1 MGNIKNKKI
10 FYSSIISFFAGIFI
24 SGVSENF
31 NIILIIFLTIL
42 IISLWFFLR
51 LKKINIFKLNL
62 IIFSSIFFS
71 AGFIHFSLFYEE
83 KKGSWDNLINTK
95 IEKVFIVDDE
105 PEVKNW
111 HTKLILKSKFSDDK
125 FITWANNLPKYDYGD
140 EIRVS
145 GWLLPIKN
153 FTVDGNSGNFDYI
166 NFLKKDNIFYE
177 IKQPKIVFLQKY
189 QGNYIKEK
197 LFIFKKKI
205 IQQIKKILP
214 EPESSLL
221 AGILIGAKEDMG
233 KELLEEFRKTGIIHI
248 VVLSGFN
255 LTILAQ
261 FIMIILSVFGRK
273 VSAIFGSLSIILFAI
288 MTGASAT
295 IVRASLMALL
305 VILARVLGRSSEAVR
320 LLFLAGFIML
330 IFNPMLLLYDASFQL
345 SFLATLGLLVLSPKI
360 EDFIKYGNF
369 KIFNLKEIL
378 GATLSTQIFV
388 FPLLLYLMGE
398 ISIISPLV
406 NILILILVPFSML
419 LGIVTIAI
427 SFINFELG
435 LIFSYAN
442 YLILSY
448 DLTVVHY
455 FSDLDFSTFQWKN
468 FSATFLFL
476 TYFIYF
482 IIFIIWT
489 KRKK

>member
-1 MGNIKNKKI
+1 
-10 FYSSIISFFAGIFI
+10 
-24 SGVSENF
+24 
-31 NIILIIFLTIL
+31 
-42 IISLWFFLR
+42 
-51 LKKINIFKLNL
+51 
-62 IIFSSIFFS
+62 
-71 AGFIHFSLFYEE
+71 
-83 KKGSWDNLINTK
+83 
-95 IEKVFIVDDE
+95 
-105 PEVKNW
+105 
-111 HTKLILKSKFSDDK
+111 
-125 FITWANNLPKYDYGD
+125 
-140 EIRVS
+140 
-145 GWLLPIKN
+145 
-153 FTVDGNSGNFDYI
+153 
-166 NFLKKDNIFYE
+166 
-177 IKQPKIVFLQKY
+177 LQKY

-233 KELLEEFRKTGIIHI
+233 KELLEEFRETGIIHI

-419 LGIVTIAI
+419 LGIITIAI

-455 FSDLDFSTFQWKN
+455 FSDLDFSTFQ
-468 FSATFLFL
+468 
-476 TYFIYF
+476 
-482 IIFIIWT
+482 
-489 KRKK
+489 